1 MNTERKDFI
10 NHDFHIHTKLSLCA
24 DRGAEAK
31 LYIEKARELGLKK
44 IGFANHFWD
53 EKIPANEEFYEIQNF
68 KHNIVLREE
77 LKKLDKSGVEVYFGF
92 EGEYH
97 PVYGVAITP
106 EIAEQL
112 DFLIVSNSHTHK
124 IMDPALYEPYEKHAQ
139 FMAKAYNN
147 ILDSD
152 ISKYVTAIAHP
163 FEAVC
168 CPYNRQVLFNLVSDD
183 TYKALFTKTA
193 EKGIAVEINTSPF
206 GKITEENFENYNELK
221 MFDIAKKEGCKFIF
235 GSDAHSNRAHENY
248 LYLTNFLSERIG
260 LDEKDIIEFAR

>member
-1 MNTERKDFI
+1 MRI

-24 DRGAEAK
+24 DREAEAK
-31 LYIEKARELGLKK
+31 RYIEKAKKIGLKK

-53 EKIPANEEFYEIQNF
+53 EKIPANEEFYEIQTF
-68 KHNIVLREE
+68 KYNLALKEE
-77 LKKLDKSGVEVYFGF
+77 LERLDKSGVEVYFGL

-106 EIAEQL
+106 ETAEQL

-124 IMDPALYEPYEKHAQ
+124 TMDPSLYKPYEKHAQ
-139 FMAKAYNN
+139 FMAEAYNN

-152 ISKYVTAIAHP
+152 ISKYILAIAHP

-168 CPYNRQVLFNLVSDD
+168 CPYDKQLLFGLVSDD

-193 EKGIAVEINTSPF
+193 EKGIAVEINTSTF
-206 GKITEENFENYNELK
+206 GKITAENIEKYNEFK
-221 MFDIAKKEGCKFIF
+221 MFDIAKKCGCKFIF
-235 GSDAHSNRAHENY
+235 GSDAHSNRDHDNY
-248 LYLTNFLSERIG
+248 LYLTDLLSERIG
-260 LDEKDIIEFAR
+260 LTEKDIIEFAR